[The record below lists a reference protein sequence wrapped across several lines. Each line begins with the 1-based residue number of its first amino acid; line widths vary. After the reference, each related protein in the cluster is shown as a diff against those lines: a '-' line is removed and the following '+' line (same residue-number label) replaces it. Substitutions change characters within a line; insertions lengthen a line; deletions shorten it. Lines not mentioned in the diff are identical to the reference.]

1 MRGFQVAISL
11 PFKSISQRLMLVFF
25 VVLLLASGSLGLT
38 ALNQST
44 LAVNEQVEHAL
55 SSIAKGASDTVRSR
69 IDTQLATLAEL
80 AEQPILQELS
90 ADSLNYLGAAT
101 QRLGY
106 LGLGWVN
113 AAGISHYPEGN
124 TADLGNRS
132 YIIKAFE
139 NQTNMSDVII
149 SRVINKPVIMLATP
163 IRDKTTQKVKAV
175 LIARMD
181 ASLLSTITD
190 DLGFGNGGFA
200 FVVNEKGVMIANR
213 DRAKVLD
220 QYNTLEKGNAASIAT
235 FNELL
240 KQRQGILELNLEQDN
255 QDYIMGFTPIEGTGW
270 VLAVTAQDSEV
281 FERLTLLQWLL
292 SLMSIA
298 ALIIGM
304 ILAWTFSQR
313 IVIKPLKQIK
323 DVVEQIQ
330 QTGNLQ
336 LRAKINGQDE
346 VALTGLALNGMM
358 DSFQGLVSKISG
370 STEELFAA
378 SEQLDQ
384 NSRMLLDESN
394 RQEAMTT
401 QLVAALEE
409 MNSAIHEVAQNT
421 VWASERAD
429 AAVAQ
434 ADDGREQVE
443 ASQKTIDQLE
453 QEVVATAKIVSELNS
468 RTEEI
473 DQVLS
478 IISSIAEQTNLLA
491 LNAAI
496 EAARAGEHG
505 RGFAVVADEV
515 RSLAGNSQQAA
526 GSIRE
531 KIESFRHAAQQA
543 LQKMHQCSTFAKQ
556 GTESSRESTQRFSQT
571 ADSTRE
577 ILGLNQQIATATEEQ
592 SAVVSELNL
601 TLGHLNSGIQ
611 GVTNHAR
618 DTASASAQ
626 LTNLAQT
633 LRKEASQ
640 FKV

>member
-1 MRGFQVAISL
+1 MAMSL
-11 PFKSISQRLMLVFF
+11 PFRNISQRLMLVFF
-25 VVLLLASGSLGLT
+25 IVLLLASGSLGLT
-38 ALNQST
+38 ALYQST
-44 LAVNEQVEHAL
+44 LAVNEQVEQAL
-55 SSIAKGASDTVRSR
+55 SNIAVGASDTVRSR
-69 IDTQLATLAEL
+69 INTQLATLSEL
-80 AEQPILQELS
+80 AEQPLLQALS
-90 ADSLNYLGAAT
+90 DDSLSYLGEAT

-113 AAGISHYPEGN
+113 AAGIAHYPGGN

-163 IRDKTTQKVKAV
+163 IQDKATKKVKAV

-190 DLGFGNGGFA
+190 DLGFGKSGFA
-200 FVVNEKGVMIANR
+200 FVINEKGILIAGR
-213 DRAKVLD
+213 DRERILN
-220 QYNTLEKGNAASIAT
+220 QHNMLENGSPENIAT
-235 FNELL
+235 FKTLL
-240 KQRQGILELNLEQDN
+240 DQRKGTVNLNVDADQ
-255 QDYIMGFTPIEGTGW
+255 QDYLIGFAPIENTGW
-270 VLAVTAQDSEV
+270 VLGVTAKNSEV
-281 FERLTLLQWLL
+281 FERLNLLQWLL

-304 ILAWTFSQR
+304 ALAWVFSQS
-313 IVIKPLKQIK
+313 IVIKPLQHIK
-323 DVVEQIQ
+323 DVVQKIQ

-336 LRAKINGQDE
+336 LRATVTGQDE
-346 VALTGLALNGMM
+346 VAITGQALNAMM

-384 NSRMLLDESN
+384 NSQMLLSESSH
-394 RQEAMTT
+394 QASITT

-421 VWASERAD
+421 VWASERAET
-429 AAVAQ
+429 AVQQTNA
-434 ADDGREQVE
+434 GRDQVS

-453 QEVVATAKIVSELNS
+453 QEVVATANIVSELNS
-468 RTEEI
+468 RTQEI

-543 LQKMHQCSTFAKQ
+543 LKKMQQCSTFAAE
-556 GTESSRESTQRFSQT
+556 GTESSRESTRRFNQT
-571 ADSTRE
+571 ADSTHE
-577 ILGLNQQIATATEEQ
+577 ILELNQQIASATEEQ
-592 SAVVSELNL
+592 SAVISELNL
-601 TLGHLNSGIQ
+601 TLNQLNDGIRD
-611 GVTNHAR
+611 VTNHAR
-618 DTASASAQ
+618 DTASASAL

-633 LRKEASQ
+633 LKTETNQ
-640 FKV
+640 FNI

>member
-1 MRGFQVAISL
+1 VALIS
-11 PFKSISQRLMLVFF
+11 PFRNISQRIMLVFF
-25 VVLLLASGSLGLT
+25 TILFLVSGSLGLT
-38 ALNQST
+38 ALYQST
-44 LAVNEQVEHAL
+44 LAVNEQVEQAL
-55 SSIAKGASDTVRSR
+55 NNIAAGASDTVRSR

-80 AEQPILQELS
+80 AEQPLLQELS
-90 ADSLNYLGAAT
+90 ENTLNYLNEAT

-113 AAGISHYPEGN
+113 AEGIAHYPGGK
-124 TADLGNRS
+124 TANLANRS

-163 IRDKTTQKVKAV
+163 IRDKTTKQVKAV

-181 ASLLSTITD
+181 ASLLSSITD
-190 DLGFGNGGFA
+190 DLGFGEGGFA
-200 FVVNEKGVMIANR
+200 FVLNEKGVVIADR
-213 DRAKVLD
+213 DREKVLN
-220 QYNTLEKGNAASIAT
+220 QYNTLETGDTASKAT
-235 FNELL
+235 FTEIINQRNGTVDLL
-240 KQRQGILELNLEQDN
+240 LEADN
-255 QDYIMGFTPIEGTGW
+255 QNYLVGFAPIADTGW
-270 VLAVTAQDSEV
+270 ILGVTAKNTEV
-281 FERLTLLQWLL
+281 FQRLDLLQWLL
-292 SLMSIA
+292 SLMSVAAIA
-298 ALIIGM
+298 IGM
-304 ILAWTFSQR
+304 LLARVFSLH
-313 IVIKPLKQIK
+313 IVVKPLQHIK
-323 DVVEQIQ
+323 DIVQQVQ

-336 LRAKINGQDE
+336 LRTRLKGRDEMAVTGQ
-346 VALTGLALNGMM
+346 AFNSMM
-358 DSFQGLVSKISG
+358 DSFQELVTKISS

-384 NSRMLLDESN
+384 NSKTLFDESN
-394 RQEAMTT
+394 CQESMTT

-409 MNSAIHEVAQNT
+409 MNGAIHEVAQNT
-421 VWASERAD
+421 VRASERAE
-429 AAVAQ
+429 AAVEQ
-434 ADDGREQVE
+434 ADEGRDQVE

-453 QEVVATAKIVSELNS
+453 QEVVDAAKIVSELNS

-526 GSIRE
+526 GDIRE

-543 LQKMHQCSTFAKQ
+543 LEKMQHCSTFAAE
-556 GTESSRESTQRFSQT
+556 GTVSSRESTQRFSET
-571 ADSTRE
+571 ATSTRE

-592 SAVVSELNL
+592 SAVVSELNQ
-601 TLGHLNSGIQ
+601 TLNQLNEGIR
-611 GVTNHAR
+611 GVTHNAR
-618 DTASASAQ
+618 DTAAASTQ
-626 LTNLAQT
+626 LTKLAKM
-633 LRKEASQ
+633 LRSEANH

>member
-1 MRGFQVAISL
+1 MAIYSPL
-11 PFKSISQRLMLVFF
+11 QNISQRLMLVFF
-25 VVLLLASGSLGLT
+25 VVLLLVSGSLGLT
-38 ALNQST
+38 ALYQST
-44 LAVNEQVEHAL
+44 LAVNEQVEQAL
-55 SSIAKGASDTVRSR
+55 SNIATGASDTVRSR
-69 IDTQLATLAEL
+69 IDTQLATLSEL
-80 AEQPILQELS
+80 AEQPLLQALS
-90 ADSLNYLGAAT
+90 DDSLSYLEKAT

-113 AAGISHYPEGN
+113 AAGIAHYPGGN

-149 SRVINKPVIMLATP
+149 SRVINKPVVMLATP
-163 IRDKTTQKVKAV
+163 IRDKTTKNVKAV

-181 ASLLSTITD
+181 ASLLSSITD
-190 DLGFGNGGFA
+190 DLGFGQGGFA
-200 FVVNEKGVMIANR
+200 FVVNDKGIIIADR

-220 QYNTLEKGNAASIAT
+220 QYNTLEMGNAESIAT

-240 KQRQGILELNLEQDN
+240 KQRQGIVTLNSEQDN
-255 QDYIMGFTPIEGTGW
+255 QDYIIGFTPIENTGW
-270 VLAVTAQDSEV
+270 TLAVTAQDKEV
-281 FERLTLLQWLL
+281 FQRLNALQWILG
-292 SLMSIA
+292 LMSIA

-304 ILAWTFSQR
+304 ALAWAFSQR
-313 IVIKPLKQIK
+313 IVIKPLQHIK
-323 DVVEQIQ
+323 DIVQKIQ

-336 LRAKINGQDE
+336 LRATITGHDE
-346 VALTGLALNGMM
+346 VAITGQALNAMM

-384 NSRMLLDESN
+384 NSQMLLNESN
-394 RQEAMTT
+394 HQASITT

-409 MNSAIHEVAQNT
+409 MNSAIYNVAQNT
-421 VWASERAD
+421 VQASERAET
-429 AAVAQ
+429 AVQQTNA
-434 ADDGREQVE
+434 GRDQVS

-453 QEVVATAKIVSELNS
+453 QEVVATANIVSELNS
-468 RTEEI
+468 RTQEI

-543 LQKMHQCSTFAKQ
+543 LKKMQQCSTFAAE
-556 GTESSRESTQRFSQT
+556 GTESSRESTRRFNQT
-571 ADSTRE
+571 ADGAHE
-577 ILGLNQQIATATEEQ
+577 ILELNQQIATATEEQ
-592 SAVVSELNL
+592 SAVISELNL
-601 TLGHLNSGIQ
+601 TLNQLNDGIRD
-611 GVTNHAR
+611 VTNHAR
-618 DTASASAQ
+618 DTASASAL

-633 LRKEASQ
+633 LKTETSQ
-640 FKV
+640 FNI

>member
-1 MRGFQVAISL
+1 MAMSL
-11 PFKSISQRLMLVFF
+11 PFRNISQRLMLVFF
-25 VVLLLASGSLGLT
+25 IVLLLASGSLGLT
-38 ALNQST
+38 ALYQST
-44 LAVNEQVEHAL
+44 LAVNEQVEQAL
-55 SSIAKGASDTVRSR
+55 SNIAVGASDTVRSR
-69 IDTQLATLAEL
+69 INTQLATLSEL
-80 AEQPILQELS
+80 AEQPLLQALS
-90 ADSLNYLGAAT
+90 DDSLSYLGEAT

-113 AAGISHYPEGN
+113 AAGIAHYPGGN

-163 IRDKTTQKVKAV
+163 IRDKNTKKVKAV

-181 ASLLSTITD
+181 ASLLSSITD
-190 DLGFGNGGFA
+190 DLGFGQDGFA
-200 FVVNEKGVMIANR
+200 FVVNNKGIMIANR

-220 QYNTLEKGNAASIAT
+220 QYNTLEIGNAESIAT
-235 FNELL
+235 FSELL
-240 KQRQGILELNLEQDN
+240 KQRKGIVALNLEQDN
-255 QDYIMGFTPIEGTGW
+255 QDYIMGFTPIENTSW
-270 VLAVTAQDSEV
+270 TLAVTAQKKEV
-281 FERLTLLQWLL
+281 FQRLNALQWIL
-292 SLMSIA
+292 SFMSIA

-304 ILAWTFSQR
+304 ALAWVFSQS
-313 IVIKPLKQIK
+313 IVIKPLQHIK
-323 DVVEQIQ
+323 DVVQKIQ

-336 LRAKINGQDE
+336 LRATVTGQDE
-346 VALTGLALNGMM
+346 VAITGQALNAMM

-384 NSRMLLDESN
+384 NSQMLLSESSH
-394 RQEAMTT
+394 QASITT

-421 VWASERAD
+421 VWASERAET
-429 AAVAQ
+429 AVQQTNA
-434 ADDGREQVE
+434 GRDQVS

-453 QEVVATAKIVSELNS
+453 QEVVATANIVSELNS
-468 RTEEI
+468 RTQEI

-543 LQKMHQCSTFAKQ
+543 LKKMQQCSTFAAE
-556 GTESSRESTQRFSQT
+556 GTESSRESTRRFNQT
-571 ADSTRE
+571 ADSTHE
-577 ILGLNQQIATATEEQ
+577 ILELNQQIASATEEQ
-592 SAVVSELNL
+592 SAVISELNL
-601 TLGHLNSGIQ
+601 TLNQLNDGIRD
-611 GVTNHAR
+611 VTNHAR
-618 DTASASAQ
+618 DTASASAL

-633 LRKEASQ
+633 LKTETNQ
-640 FKV
+640 FNI

>member
-1 MRGFQVAISL
+1 MATTSLFQN
-11 PFKSISQRLMLVFF
+11 ISQRLMLVFF
-25 VVLLLASGSLGLT
+25 IVLLLASGSLGLT
-38 ALNQST
+38 ALYQST
-44 LAVNEQVEHAL
+44 QAVNEQVEHAL
-55 SSIAKGASDTVRSR
+55 SNIAVSASDTVRSR
-69 IDTQLATLAEL
+69 INTQLATLAEL

-90 ADSLNYLGAAT
+90 DESLSYLDLAT

-113 AAGISHYPEGN
+113 AEGIAHYPAGN

-139 NQTNMSDVII
+139 NQTNMSEVII
-149 SRVINKPVIMLATP
+149 SRVVNKPVIMLATP
-163 IRDKTTQKVKAV
+163 IRDKSSQAVKGV

-181 ASLLSTITD
+181 ASLLSDITD
-190 DLGFGNGGFA
+190 DLGFGKGGFA
-200 FVVNEKGVMIANR
+200 FVVNAEGIIIANR
-213 DRAKVLD
+213 DREKVLN
-220 QYNTLEKGNAASIAT
+220 QYNTLEMGNANSIAT
-235 FNELL
+235 FTQLI
-240 KQRQGILELNLEQDN
+240 KVRQGTTQFNLDQDQ
-255 QDYIMGFTPIEGTGW
+255 QDYLLGFAPIPNTGW
-270 VLAVTAQDSEV
+270 TLGVTAKNSEV
-281 FERLTLLQWLL
+281 FQRLSLLQWLL
-292 SLMSIA
+292 SLMSVA
-298 ALIIGM
+298 AILIGM
-304 ILAWTFSQR
+304 ALAWAFSQR
-313 IVIKPLKQIK
+313 IVIKPLLHIK
-323 DVVEQIQ
+323 DVVQQIQ

-336 LRAKINGQDE
+336 LRSN
-346 VALTGLALNGMM
+346 LTGNNEMAITGQALNAMM
-358 DSFQGLVSKISG
+358 NSFQELVSKMSN

-384 NSRMLLDESN
+384 NSKTLLDESN
-394 RQEAMTT
+394 RQESMTT

-421 VWASERAD
+421 VWASERAE
-429 AAVAQ
+429 AAVEQ
-434 ADDGREQVE
+434 TDEGREQVE
-443 ASQKTIDQLE
+443 ASQRTIDQLE
-453 QEVVATAKIVSELNS
+453 QEVVDTAKIVSELNKQ
-468 RTEEI
+468 TEEI
-473 DQVLS
+473 DQVLT
-478 IISSIAEQTNLLA
+478 IISNIAEQTNLLA

-543 LQKMHQCSTFAKQ
+543 LEKMQHCSNFAAE
-556 GTESSRESTQRFSQT
+556 GTVSSRESTARFNQT

-601 TLGHLNSGIQ
+601 TLNQLNDGIR
-611 GVTNHAR
+611 GVTSNAR

-626 LTNLAQT
+626 LTELAQT
-633 LRKEASQ
+633 LRKEASH

>member
-1 MRGFQVAISL
+1 MAIYSPL
-11 PFKSISQRLMLVFF
+11 QNISQRLMLVFF
-25 VVLLLASGSLGLT
+25 VVLLLVSGSLGLT
-38 ALNQST
+38 ALYQST
-44 LAVNEQVEHAL
+44 LAVNEQVEQAL
-55 SSIAKGASDTVRSR
+55 SNIATGASDTVRSR
-69 IDTQLATLAEL
+69 IDTQLATLSEL
-80 AEQPILQELS
+80 AEQPLLQALS
-90 ADSLNYLGAAT
+90 DDSLSYLEKAT

-113 AAGISHYPEGN
+113 AAGIAHYPGGN

-149 SRVINKPVIMLATP
+149 SRVINKPVVMLATP
-163 IRDKTTQKVKAV
+163 IRDKTTKNVKAV

-181 ASLLSTITD
+181 ASLLSSITD
-190 DLGFGNGGFA
+190 DLGFGQGGFA
-200 FVVNEKGVMIANR
+200 FVVNDKGIIIADR

-220 QYNTLEKGNAASIAT
+220 QYNTLEMGNTESIAT

-240 KQRQGILELNLEQDN
+240 KQRQGIVTLNSEQDN
-255 QDYIMGFTPIEGTGW
+255 QDYIIGFTPIENTGW
-270 VLAVTAQDSEV
+270 TLAVTAQDKEV
-281 FERLTLLQWLL
+281 FQRLNALQWILGF
-292 SLMSIA
+292 MSIA

-304 ILAWTFSQR
+304 ALAWVFSQR
-313 IVIKPLKQIK
+313 IVIKPLQHIK
-323 DVVEQIQ
+323 DIVQKIQ

-336 LRAKINGQDE
+336 LRATITGHDE
-346 VALTGLALNGMM
+346 VAITGQALNAMM

-384 NSRMLLDESN
+384 NSQMLLNESN
-394 RQEAMTT
+394 HQASITT

-409 MNSAIHEVAQNT
+409 MNSAIHNVAQNT
-421 VWASERAD
+421 VQASERAET
-429 AAVAQ
+429 AVQQTNA
-434 ADDGREQVE
+434 GRDQVS

-453 QEVVATAKIVSELNS
+453 QEVVATANIVSELNS
-468 RTEEI
+468 RTQEI

-543 LQKMHQCSTFAKQ
+543 LKKMQQCSTFAAE
-556 GTESSRESTQRFSQT
+556 GTESSRESTRRFNQT
-571 ADSTRE
+571 ADGAHE
-577 ILGLNQQIATATEEQ
+577 ILELNQQIATATEEQ
-592 SAVVSELNL
+592 SAVISELNL
-601 TLGHLNSGIQ
+601 TLNQLNDGIRD
-611 GVTNHAR
+611 VTNHAR
-618 DTASASAQ
+618 DTASASAL

-633 LRKEASQ
+633 LKTETSQ
-640 FKV
+640 FNI

>member
-1 MRGFQVAISL
+1 MATTSLFQN
-11 PFKSISQRLMLVFF
+11 ISQRLMLVFF
-25 VVLLLASGSLGLT
+25 IVLFLASGSLGLT
-38 ALNQST
+38 ALYQSS

-55 SSIAKGASDTVRSR
+55 SSLADGASNTVRSR
-69 IDTQLATLAEL
+69 INTQLATLAEL
-80 AEQPILQELS
+80 AEQPVLQELNP
-90 ADSLNYLGAAT
+90 DSLNYLAEAAD
-101 QRLGY
+101 RLGY

-113 AAGISHYPEGN
+113 AAGISHYSEGN

-139 NQTNMSDVII
+139 GQTNMSDVII

-163 IRDKTTQKVKAV
+163 IRDKTTKNVKAV

-181 ASLLSTITD
+181 ATLLSTITD
-190 DLGFGNGGFA
+190 DLGFGKSGFA
-200 FVVNEKGVMIANR
+200 FVVNEKGILIAGR
-213 DRAKVLD
+213 DREKILN
-220 QYNTLEKGNAASIAT
+220 QHNMLENGSPENIAT
-235 FNELL
+235 FKTLL
-240 KQRQGILELNLEQDN
+240 NQRQGTAYLTPQEDRASFIIG
-255 QDYIMGFTPIEGTGW
+255 YAPIENTGW
-270 VLAVTAQDSEV
+270 VLSVTAKESEV
-281 FERLTLLQWLL
+281 FERLNLLQWLL
-292 SLMSIA
+292 SLLSIA
-298 ALIIGM
+298 AIIIGM
-304 ILAWTFSQR
+304 ALAWAFSQR
-313 IVIKPLKQIK
+313 IVIKPLQHIK
-323 DVVEQIQ
+323 DVVQQIQ
-330 QTGNLQ
+330 QTGNLT
-336 LRAKINGQDE
+336 LRAKLTGQDE
-346 VALTGLALNGMM
+346 MAVTGQALNAMVG
-358 DSFQGLVSKISG
+358 SFQGLVTKMTG

-384 NSRMLLDESN
+384 SSKVLLDESN
-394 RQEAMTT
+394 RQESMTT

-421 VWASERAD
+421 VWASERAEK
-429 AAVAQ
+429 AVEQ
-434 ADDGREQVE
+434 TDEGREQVE

-453 QEVVATAKIVSELNS
+453 QEVVATASIVSELNNQ
-468 RTEEI
+468 TEEI

-531 KIESFRHAAQQA
+531 KIESFRNAAQQA
-543 LQKMHQCSTFAKQ
+543 LEKMQQCSSFAAE
-556 GTESSRESTQRFSQT
+556 GTISSRESTQRFSQT

-601 TLGHLNSGIQ
+601 TLSHLNDGIR
-611 GVTNHAR
+611 GVTSNAR
-618 DTASASAQ
+618 DTAAASSQ
-626 LTNLAQT
+626 LTELAKT
-633 LRKEASQ
+633 LRKEASH

>member
-1 MRGFQVAISL
+1 MAIYL
-11 PFKSISQRLMLVFF
+11 PFKNISQRLMLVFF
-25 VVLLLASGSLGLT
+25 IVLLLASGSLGLT
-38 ALNQST
+38 ALYQSS
-44 LAVNEQVEHAL
+44 LAVNEQVEQAL
-55 SSIAKGASDTVRSR
+55 SNIAVGASDTVRSR
-69 IDTQLATLAEL
+69 IDAQLATLAEL
-80 AEQPILQELS
+80 AEQPVLQELNP
-90 ADSLNYLGAAT
+90 ASLSYLGGAVE
-101 QRLGY
+101 RLGY

-113 AAGISHYPEGN
+113 AAGISHYPGGN

-149 SRVINKPVIMLATP
+149 SRVVNKPVIMLATP
-163 IRDKTTQKVKAV
+163 IRDKKTNKVKAV

-181 ASLLSTITD
+181 ATLLSTITD
-190 DLGFGNGGFA
+190 DLGFGKSGFA
-200 FVVNEKGVMIANR
+200 FIINEKGILIAGR
-213 DRAKVLD
+213 DREKILN
-220 QYNTLEKGNAASIAT
+220 QHNTLETNNPDSVFFFKTLLSQRKGTAVLNISA
-235 FNELL
+235 E
-240 KQRQGILELNLEQDN
+240 KQNYLV
-255 QDYIMGFTPIEGTGW
+255 GFSPIEDTGW
-270 VLAVTAQDSEV
+270 VLGVTAKHSEV
-281 FERLTLLQWLL
+281 FERLSLLQWLL

-304 ILAWTFSQR
+304 ILAWVFSQI
-313 IVIKPLKQIK
+313 IVIKPLKHIK
-323 DVVEQIQ
+323 DVVQKIQ
-330 QTGNLQ
+330 QTGDLTLRTQ
-336 LRAKINGQDE
+336 LTGQDE
-346 VALTGLALNGMM
+346 VAITGQALNTMM
-358 DSFQGLVSKISG
+358 NSFQGLVTEISS

-378 SEQLDQ
+378 SEQLDK
-384 NSRMLLDESN
+384 NSKILLDESSH
-394 RQEAMTT
+394 QESMTT

-421 VWASERAD
+421 VWASERAEKAVEQTD
-429 AAVAQ
+429 QGHDQVAA
-434 ADDGREQVE
+434 G
-443 ASQKTIDQLE
+443 QKIIDQLE
-453 QEVVATAKIVSELNS
+453 EEVVATASIVSELNN

-531 KIESFRHAAQQA
+531 KIESFRNAAQQA
-543 LQKMHQCSTFAKQ
+543 LEKMQHCSSFAAE
-556 GTESSRESTQRFSQT
+556 GTISSRESTQRFSQT

-601 TLGHLNSGIQ
+601 TLSHLNDGIR
-611 GVTNHAR
+611 GVTNNAR
-618 DTASASAQ
+618 DTAAASSQ
-626 LTNLAQT
+626 LTELAKT
-633 LRKEASQ
+633 LRKEASH

>member
-1 MRGFQVAISL
+1 MVIPSL
-11 PFKSISQRLMLVFF
+11 FNNISQRLMLVFF
-25 VVLLLASGSLGLT
+25 VVLLLVSGSLGLT
-38 ALNQST
+38 ALYQST
-44 LAVNEQVEHAL
+44 LAVNDQVEQAL
-55 SSIAKGASDTVRSR
+55 SSIAESASDVVRSR
-69 IDTQLATLAEL
+69 IDAQLATLAEL
-80 AEQPILQELS
+80 AEQPILQNLNPESLS
-90 ADSLNYLGAAT
+90 YLGTAAN
-101 QRLGY
+101 RVGY

-113 AAGISHYPEGN
+113 PEGIAHYTKGN

-139 NQTNMSDVII
+139 GQTNMSNVII
-149 SRVINKPVIMLATP
+149 SRVVNKPVIMLATP
-163 IRDKTTQKVKAV
+163 IKDQATQKVKAV

-181 ASLLSTITD
+181 ASLLSDITD
-190 DLGFGNGGFA
+190 DLGFGSSGFA
-200 FVVNEKGVMIANR
+200 FVLNEEGIIIAARDREKVMNQQNMLENGSPENIATIKALLGQRKGVTSLYPER
-213 DRAKVLD
+213 D
-220 QYNTLEKGNAASIAT
+220 QASFIV
-235 FNELL
+235 
-240 KQRQGILELNLEQDN
+240 G
-255 QDYIMGFTPIEGTGW
+255 YTPIENTGW
-270 VLAVTAQDSEV
+270 VLVVTAKNSEV
-281 FERLTLLQWLL
+281 FERLNLLQWLL
-292 SLMSIA
+292 SIMSLA

-304 ILAWTFSQR
+304 FLAWAFSQR

-336 LRAKINGQDE
+336 LRAQVKGSDE
-346 VALTGLALNGMM
+346 IALTGSSLNGMM
-358 DSFQGLVSKISG
+358 DSFQSLVSKISG

-378 SEQLDQ
+378 SEQLDK
-384 NSRMLLDESN
+384 NSSILLDESN
-394 RQEAMTT
+394 RQESMTT
-401 QLVAALEE
+401 QLVAALDE

-429 AAVAQ
+429 AAAEQ
-434 ADDGREQVE
+434 ADDGRKQV
-443 ASQKTIDQLE
+443 ADSQKTIGQLE
-453 QEVVATAKIVSELNS
+453 EEVVDAASIVSKLNHQ
-468 RTEEI
+468 TEEI
-473 DQVLS
+473 DEVLT

-515 RSLAGNSQQAA
+515 RSLAGNSQEAA

-531 KIESFRHAAQQA
+531 KIESFRHAAEQA
-543 LQKMHQCSTFAKQ
+543 LQKMQKCSTFAAQ

-618 DTASASAQ
+618 DTAAASTQ
-626 LTNLAQT
+626 LTNLAQM
-633 LRKEASQ
+633 LRKEASH

>member
-1 MRGFQVAISL
+1 MALIS
-11 PFKSISQRLMLVFF
+11 PFRNISQRIMLVFF
-25 VVLLLASGSLGLT
+25 TILFLVSGSLGLT
-38 ALNQST
+38 ALYQST
-44 LAVNEQVEHAL
+44 LAVNEQVEQAL
-55 SSIAKGASDTVRSR
+55 NNIAAGASDTVRSR

-80 AEQPILQELS
+80 AEQPLLQELS
-90 ADSLNYLGAAT
+90 ENTLNYLNEAT

-113 AAGISHYPEGN
+113 AEGIAHYPGGK
-124 TADLGNRS
+124 TANLANRS

-163 IRDKTTQKVKAV
+163 IRDKTTKQVKAV

-181 ASLLSTITD
+181 ASLLSSITD
-190 DLGFGNGGFA
+190 DLGFGEGGFA
-200 FVVNEKGVMIANR
+200 FVLNEKGVVIADR
-213 DRAKVLD
+213 DREKVLN
-220 QYNTLEKGNAASIAT
+220 QYNTLETGDTASKAT
-235 FNELL
+235 FTEIINQRNGTVDLL
-240 KQRQGILELNLEQDN
+240 LEADN
-255 QDYIMGFTPIEGTGW
+255 QNYLVGFAPIADTGW
-270 VLAVTAQDSEV
+270 ILGVTAKNTEV
-281 FERLTLLQWLL
+281 FQRLDLLQWLL
-292 SLMSIA
+292 SLMSVAAIA
-298 ALIIGM
+298 IGM
-304 ILAWTFSQR
+304 LLARVFSLH
-313 IVIKPLKQIK
+313 IVVKPLQHIK
-323 DVVEQIQ
+323 DIVQQVQ

-336 LRAKINGQDE
+336 LRTRLKGRDEMAVTGQ
-346 VALTGLALNGMM
+346 AFNSMM
-358 DSFQGLVSKISG
+358 DSFQELVTKISS

-384 NSRMLLDESN
+384 NSKTLFDESN
-394 RQEAMTT
+394 CQESMTT

-409 MNSAIHEVAQNT
+409 MNGAIHEVAQNT
-421 VWASERAD
+421 VRASERAE
-429 AAVAQ
+429 AAVEQ
-434 ADDGREQVE
+434 ADEGRDQVE

-453 QEVVATAKIVSELNS
+453 QEVVDAAKIVSELNS

-526 GSIRE
+526 GDIRE

-543 LQKMHQCSTFAKQ
+543 LEKMQHCSTFAAE
-556 GTESSRESTQRFSQT
+556 GTVSSRESTQRFSET
-571 ADSTRE
+571 ATSTRE

-592 SAVVSELNL
+592 SAVVSELNQ
-601 TLGHLNSGIQ
+601 TLNQLNEGIR
-611 GVTNHAR
+611 GVTHNAR
-618 DTASASAQ
+618 DTAAASTQ
-626 LTNLAQT
+626 LTKLAKM
-633 LRKEASQ
+633 LRSEANH